1 MQAHVCDLVS
11 CVSADSY
18 GCVVPWAIRTVM
30 KCHRVLTETLTRA
43 HGHSTSQV
51 PFLQSLPL
59 SGQEV
64 QVWGWV
70 PFPDVTASHRA
81 LSPFVILIPKSLT
94 AVAGLAS
101 CPPDAPPMALLI
113 PCKPAASS
121 PHPQPQTPPHAP
133 GFLLQL
139 PVRLS
144 RTSTPT
150 PAPPGFHLSR
160 TLEGPQDSS
169 TTLHTSSTAPLSFPI
184 ILAFL
189 KINSFI
195 QQVFRECLL
204 CTKHCCLRL

>member
-1 MQAHVCDLVS
+1 
-11 CVSADSY
+11 
-18 GCVVPWAIRTVM
+18 M
-30 KCHRVLTETLTRA
+30 KCHWVLTETLTRA

-113 PCKPAASS
+113 SCKPAGSS
-121 PHPQPQTPPHAP
+121 PHLRPQAPPHAP

-139 PVRLS
+139 SVSKTLLYLNPHS
-144 RTSTPT
+144 RPSWL
-150 PAPPGFHLSR
+150 HLSR

-169 TTLHTSSTAPLSFPI
+169 TTLHISSTAPLSFPI

-195 QQVFRECLL
+195 QQVLRERLL
-204 CTKHCCLRL
+204 CTKHCLS